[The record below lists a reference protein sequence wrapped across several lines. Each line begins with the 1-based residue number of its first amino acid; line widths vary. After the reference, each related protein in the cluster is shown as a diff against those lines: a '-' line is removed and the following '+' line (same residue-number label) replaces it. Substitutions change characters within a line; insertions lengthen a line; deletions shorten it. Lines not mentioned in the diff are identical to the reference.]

1 MKRHSS
7 YGQTLPSN
15 AKPSPRPTLWLIAAL
30 ISGGCATATTV
41 RPPAVPAVPEPAA
54 EVTDLVAP
62 EPVAPEP
69 VAKEAKVVPPVD
81 PIYDM
86 LQKVKQPSGQTRA
99 QLDAIARTLRQ
110 RFAPNPPPKTA
121 KKWVAL
127 ARFTL
132 ERYYE
137 ILPLAPISPD
147 APLAVLI
154 DAMPESVAADLARH
168 PHYRELKMRVLAG
181 RADVPI
187 DLTPEVVDYIRYFQ
201 TEKREFFARCLSRS
215 TAYLPMIQAVFRK
228 HGLPED
234 LAYKALVESGFNSRA
249 QSRVRALGLWQFMY
263 RTGLLY
269 GLRRNTYRDDRMDP
283 EKATRAAAR
292 HLAHL
297 YRYFGDWRL
306 VVAAYN
312 CGQGRM
318 DGAIAKSKTRDFW
331 KIHAL
336 PRETRNH
343 VPKFMAAVIMAQD
356 PEFFGFE
363 NIVYQPALS
372 YDNVAVTEPISLRLA
387 AECAGTTYAWLR
399 QLNPDLRRAY
409 TPPATRRTPYALRV
423 PKGAAAKFRANYAR
437 VPAHR
442 KIQMV
447 DYVVKRGD
455 TLSGIASRMGVS
467 QSALTDA
474 NGIANPRRLQ
484 IGHKLVVPLYPGA
497 KYSVRTASR
506 KRNIDPTPDPE
517 RYRRV
522 DITVRAGDSLWEIAK
537 REGIT
542 VSHLSAWND
551 LNTNRPIHPGDR
563 LTLWL
568 PKDGA
573 SDSPVFY
580 TVRAGD
586 TLWEIARAF
595 DTSVEAL
602 QSLNGIQSPSR
613 LRPGVRLR
621 VREIAE

>member
-7 YGQTLPSN
+7 YRQLLPSN
-15 AKPSPRPTLWLIAAL
+15 VKPSLRPKLCLIAAL
-30 ISGGCATATTV
+30 ISGGCATTTV
-41 RPPAVPAVPEPAA
+41 RAPAVPAVPEPVA
-54 EVTDLVAP
+54 EVAVPVTT
-62 EPVAPEP
+62 EPVTAEP
-69 VAKEAKVVPPVD
+69 ITETKVAASD
-81 PIYDM
+81 PLYDM
-86 LQKVKQPSGQTRA
+86 LQQVKRPSAQTRA
-99 QLDAIARTLRQ
+99 QLDAIARTLRE
-110 RFAPNPPPKTA
+110 RFVPNPSLKTA
-121 KKWVAL
+121 KEWAAL

-132 ERYYE
+132 EHYHA
-137 ILPLAPISPD
+137 ILPRVPISPD
-147 APLAVLI
+147 APVALLI
-154 DAMPESVAADLARH
+154 DALPESVAADLSRH
-168 PHYRELKMRVLAG
+168 PHFRELKMRVLAG
-181 RADVPI
+181 QADVPI
-187 DLTPEVVDYIRYFQ
+187 DLTPEVLAYIRYFQ
-201 TEKREFFARCLSRS
+201 TEKREFFALCLSRS
-215 TAYLPMIQAVFRK
+215 TAYLPMIHSAFRDY
-228 HGLPED
+228 GLPQD

-249 QSRVRALGLWQFMY
+249 QSRVRALGMWQFMY

-292 HLAHL
+292 HLTHL
-297 YRYFGDWRL
+297 YQYFGDWRL

-343 VPKFMAAVIMAQD
+343 VPKFMAAVIMAKD

-372 YDNVAVTEPISLRLA
+372 HDKVALTEPISLRLA
-387 AECAGTTYAWLR
+387 AECAGTTYAWMR

-423 PKGAAAKFRANYAR
+423 PKGAAAKFRANYAQI
-437 VPAHR
+437 PAHK

-455 TLSGIASRMGVS
+455 TLSEIAADMGIS
-467 QSALTDA
+467 QSALKEA

-484 IGHKLVVPLYPGA
+484 IGQKLTVPLYPGA
-497 KYSVRTASR
+497 QYSSRTASR
-506 KRNIDPTPDPE
+506 RKTIDLTPDPE
-517 RYRRV
+517 HYRQV
-522 DITVRAGDSLWEIAK
+522 NLTVRAGDTLWEIAK

-542 VSHLSAWND
+542 VSHLRAWND
-551 LNTNRPIHPGDR
+551 LNTHRPIHPGDR

-568 PKDGA
+568 PKDGT

-602 QSLNGIQSPSR
+602 KSMNGIQSPSR
-613 LRPGVRLR
+613 LRPGTRIR

>member
-1 MKRHSS
+1 MKRHCH
-7 YGQTLPSN
+7 P
-15 AKPSPRPTLWLIAAL
+15 KFSPRYPAYLIAAL
-30 ISGGCATATTV
+30 IAGGCATTA
-41 RPPAVPAVPEPAA
+41 PVPIAP
-54 EVTDLVAP
+54 LAP
-62 EPVAPEP
+62 EPLAEVVTPAEP
-69 VAKEAKVVPPVD
+69 VATKPVVTEAIETTVVPPVD
-81 PIYDM
+81 PIYTL
-86 LQKVKQPSGQTRA
+86 LQKVKQPSGQTHA
-99 QLDAIARTLRQ
+99 QLDAIARALCQ
-110 RFAPNPPPKTA
+110 RFVPNPARETA
-121 KKWVAL
+121 KEWAAL

-132 ERYYE
+132 ERYYA
-137 ILPLAPISPD
+137 ISPLAPIPPH
-147 APLAVLI
+147 APLAMLI
-154 DAMPESVAADLARH
+154 DALPESVAADLARH

-215 TAYLPMIQAVFRK
+215 TAYLPMIQAVFRDY
-228 HGLPED
+228 GLPED

-249 QSRVRALGLWQFMY
+249 QSRVRALGMWQFMY

-292 HLAHL
+292 HLTHL

-336 PRETRNH
+336 PRETRKH
-343 VPKFMAAVIMAQD
+343 VPKFMAAVIIAKD
-356 PEFFGFE
+356 PAFFGFE
-363 NIVYQPALS
+363 NIVYQPALA
-372 YDNVAVTEPISLRLA
+372 YDNVKVTEPVSLRLA

-423 PKGAAAKFRANYAR
+423 PKGTAAKFRANYAR

-467 QSALTDA
+467 QTALTEA

-484 IGHKLVVPLYPGA
+484 IGQKLAVPLYPGA
-497 KYSVRTASR
+497 KYSVRRTAVQR
-506 KRNIDPTPDPE
+506 RNIDRVPDPA

-522 DITVRAGDSLWEIAK
+522 DITVRTGDSLWEIAK

-542 VSHLSAWND
+542 VSHLRAWND

-602 QSLNGIQSPSR
+602 QSLNGIQSPSH